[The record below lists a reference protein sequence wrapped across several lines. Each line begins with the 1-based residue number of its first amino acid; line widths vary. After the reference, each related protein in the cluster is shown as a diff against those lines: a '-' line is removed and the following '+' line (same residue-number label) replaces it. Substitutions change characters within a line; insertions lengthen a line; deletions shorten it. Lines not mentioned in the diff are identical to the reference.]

1 MKVNSEWSLDL
12 AVRGKTKALIKQP
25 GSQVL
30 VAHACNPSHSGTEIR
45 RTAVQEQPKP
55 KKKK

>member
-1 MKVNSEWSLDL
+1 
-12 AVRGKTKALIKQP
+12 
-25 GSQVL
+25 

-55 KKKK
+55 KKKKWDLFSKNTQNKKGLVQ